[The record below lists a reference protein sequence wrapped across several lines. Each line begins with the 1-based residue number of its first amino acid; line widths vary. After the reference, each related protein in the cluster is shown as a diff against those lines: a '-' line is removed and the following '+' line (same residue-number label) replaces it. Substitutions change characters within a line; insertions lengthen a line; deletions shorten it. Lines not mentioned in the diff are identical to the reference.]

1 MRDAAVSAG
10 LWSSLGGNGEGRVGV
25 MAARQLIPVQVGD
38 IQIQVEAVSV
48 SGTEQTSGL
57 SSKTAGNVLEVFG
70 RTQDTIVEVAKS
82 TARVIEGAGNG
93 GAAGPGGGGVRVVVL
108 GQWRGDHGRGRY
120 RQVEGDTPPYS
131 HPYHWAPLV
140 LMGAV

>member
-1 MRDAAVSAG
+1 MAAMRDAAVSAG

-82 TARVIEGAGNG
+82 TARVIEGAGT
-93 GAAGPGGGGVRVVVL
+93 AARPDRVEVEFGLSFSASGGVIMAGV
-108 GQWRGDHGRGRY
+108 
-120 RQVEGDTPPYS
+120 DTGKWKVTPRPIPIPTTGLRS
-131 HPYHWAPLV
+131 C
-140 LMGAV
+140 